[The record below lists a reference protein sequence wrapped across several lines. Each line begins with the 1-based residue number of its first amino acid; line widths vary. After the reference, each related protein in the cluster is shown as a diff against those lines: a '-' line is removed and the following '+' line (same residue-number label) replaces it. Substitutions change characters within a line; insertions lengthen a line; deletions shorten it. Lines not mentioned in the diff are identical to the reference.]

1 MRILVVEDND
11 LLGDGLVDAL
21 RDERETVDWVKDG
34 SSALHALRTEP
45 FDLVILDLGL
55 PKLDGMQ
62 VLKQLRE
69 LQIQVPVL
77 ILTARDHLTDRISG
91 LDAGADDYM
100 IKPFDIEELLARVRA
115 LNRRYHGRSTP
126 AIEAGMLRI
135 IPETRE
141 VTYDGASIELS
152 RREYAL
158 LLELARY
165 QGKVLEKQKLTD
177 LIYGWGEEV
186 ESNAL
191 EVHIHN
197 LRKKTDTQLIKTI
210 RGVGYLIPG
219 VKPDRTSP

>member
-115 LNRRYHGRSTP
+115 P
-126 AIEAGMLRI
+126 
-135 IPETRE
+135 
-141 VTYDGASIELS
+141 
-152 RREYAL
+152 
-158 LLELARY
+158 
-165 QGKVLEKQKLTD
+165 
-177 LIYGWGEEV
+177 
-186 ESNAL
+186 
-191 EVHIHN
+191 
-197 LRKKTDTQLIKTI
+197 
-210 RGVGYLIPG
+210 
-219 VKPDRTSP
+219 